1 MTQKMSNNK
10 HHVDEHVGEALTG
23 YIDGELTQQQ
33 RQRVELHCDSC
44 DDCARLLDE
53 LEALRGQLGAAPLT
67 PYGEDKW
74 REAMDDTT
82 VRVSRGLGWL
92 LLGGGA
98 LLLAGIVVAA
108 LFMDPE
114 IGRWERVALLLL
126 YGGGAALF
134 GSVLRQR
141 LIERKTDKYK
151 DVEI

>member
-1 MTQKMSNNK
+1 MTGNR
-10 HHVDEHVGEALTG
+10 HHVGEHVGEALSG

-33 RQRVELHCDSC
+33 RQRVEVHCEAC

-53 LEALRGQLGAAPLT
+53 LQALRNRLGAAPLT

-74 REAMDDTT
+74 RETMDDST
-82 VRVSRGLGWL
+82 VRVFRGLGWL

-108 LFMDPE
+108 LFLDPQ
-114 IGRWERVALLLL
+114 IGGWERLALVLL

-141 LIERKTDKYK
+141 LVERKTDKFK